1 MTFLMLTILKALTR
15 NRIVLKRETTHNA
28 QICFLKIVHFQN
40 ACTNETGISCFYKM
54 VVAVLKMFHKKE
66 KPKIIQCRNYK
77 AFNEQLFRIEL
88 GKVLAKT
95 DRNNTE

>member
-1 MTFLMLTILKALTR
+1 
-15 NRIVLKRETTHNA
+15 
-28 QICFLKIVHFQN
+28 
-40 ACTNETGISCFYKM
+40 M